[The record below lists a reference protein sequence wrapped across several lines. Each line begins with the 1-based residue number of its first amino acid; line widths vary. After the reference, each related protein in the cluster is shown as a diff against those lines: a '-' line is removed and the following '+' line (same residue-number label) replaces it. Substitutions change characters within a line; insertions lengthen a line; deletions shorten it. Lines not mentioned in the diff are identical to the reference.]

1 MATIIFHTE
10 TLTNEQQAKIESTLN
25 LTPVKVA
32 RHYQGKT
39 ELADRKT
46 LQELADALK
55 IDINILPETFS
66 AKDVKLVISDMDST
80 LIGIECVDEI
90 ADMMQIKPQVAAIT
104 EAAMRGELDFAGSL
118 KQRVQLLKGL
128 PESALETV
136 YDEHLYLNPGAEE
149 WLTGLKTRE
158 VAFALVSGGFTYFTD
173 RLQKELHIDYTRS
186 NKLHFE
192 DGILTGEIEG
202 DIVGPEAKAA
212 FLLELCGLL
221 NIKPNQVIAIGDG
234 ANDLM
239 MMNEAGL
246 SIAYRAKPT
255 VQEHST
261 TALNFSSLDKV
272 LDFIDAE

>member
-1 MATIIFHTE
+1 MAKIIFHTDA
-10 TLTNEQQAKIESTLN
+10 LTEEQQTQIESKLN
-25 LTPVKVA
+25 LTPIKVA
-32 RHYQGKT
+32 NHYQVET
-39 ELADRKT
+39 DRTDRKT
-46 LQELADALK
+46 LQQLSETLQ
-55 IDINILPETFS
+55 IDINLLPDTFS
-66 AKDVKLVISDMDST
+66 AKEVKLVISDMDST

-128 PESALETV
+128 PESALKTV
-136 YDEHLYLNPGAEE
+136 YEEHLFLNPGAEE
-149 WLTGLKTRE
+149 WLTGLKSRNI
-158 VAFALVSGGFTYFTD
+158 AFALVSGGFTYFTD
-173 RLQKELHIDYTRS
+173 RLKKELDIDYTRS

-221 NIKPNQVIAIGDG
+221 NIKPAQVIAIGDG

-239 MMNEAGL
+239 MMAEAGL

-255 VQEHST
+255 VQEHSM
-261 TALNFSSLDKV
+261 TALNFSALDKV
-272 LDFIDAE
+272 LDFIDA